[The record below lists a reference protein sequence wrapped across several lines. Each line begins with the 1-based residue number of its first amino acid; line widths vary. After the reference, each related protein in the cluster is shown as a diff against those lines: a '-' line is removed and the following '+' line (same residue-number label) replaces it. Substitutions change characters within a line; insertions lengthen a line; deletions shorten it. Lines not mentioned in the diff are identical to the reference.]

1 MSPRHDMSPRH
12 WPSGRRRPRLHTHA
26 HTRARAHTHTP
37 CEAYTA
43 NAAQIFRYALIRG
56 KRSPRPT
63 PDLSMHVWL
72 WQLRP
77 SHTHYLSRVFSC
89 LSIAHYTSS
98 RPTIRP
104 KHSMCVLVLSKLASA
119 ERKRVALHLG
129 CASQTANAQLLRRR
143 QAKSSREPPTTV

>member
-63 PDLSMHVWL
+63 PDLSMHVWPPNP
-72 WQLRP
+72 RP
-77 SHTHYLSRVFSC
+77 LD
-89 LSIAHYTSS
+89 A
-98 RPTIRP
+98 
-104 KHSMCVLVLSKLASA
+104 CVA
-119 ERKRVALHLG
+119 
-129 CASQTANAQLLRRR
+129 AQ
-143 QAKSSREPPTTV
+143 PPTSRCMCGYGSCDRHTPITFPVFFLAFPLPIIQAPVQRFDLSTACVCSY